1 MAANESSKP
10 RGRKSK
16 ALPKK
21 RGDYIA
27 AARFNDNQTQLYFVR
42 NADDIDDARRMVLE
56 EVGYENVRCLLVSE
70 RKTDNG

>member
-10 RGRKSK
+10 RGRKSN
-16 ALPKK
+16 AIPKK

-27 AARFNDNQTQLYFVR
+27 AARFNDKQTQLYFVR

-56 EVGYENVRCLLVSE
+56 EVGHENVRCLLVSE